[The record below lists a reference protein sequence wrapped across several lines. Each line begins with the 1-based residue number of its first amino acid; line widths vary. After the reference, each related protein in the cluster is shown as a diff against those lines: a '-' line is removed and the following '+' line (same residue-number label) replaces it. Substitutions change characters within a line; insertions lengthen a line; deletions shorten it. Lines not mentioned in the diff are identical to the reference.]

1 MLKKIL
7 SLAAIAFVAFA
18 VIGAMMT
25 FTGAIMHKSVLLL
38 CLFMAVVLVLVAMF
52 IDLKKASDDITKK
65 KTLNFWLKFL
75 FAIYCVFVVLI
86 LFFYGNYRN
95 TFSKMNI
102 ALFSK
107 EHFEMCNFVPFA
119 TIIKYIEKWQ
129 EGRLALNTAVENI
142 AVNIVLFMPMGFFF
156 ATILKKINN
165 FGKFFG
171 CILAM
176 IVFTEVVQLVTMCG
190 VFDVDDII
198 LNLFGAVIAYLISK
212 TNTVKN
218 ALDKIARIKN

>member
-25 FTGAIMHKSVLLL
+25 FAGAVMHRSVFLF
-38 CLFMAVVLVLVAMF
+38 CLFMAVVLSLVAMV
-52 IDLKKASDDITKK
+52 IDLKKVNDAIAKK
-65 KTLNFWLKFL
+65 KILNYWLKFL
-75 FAIYCVFVVLI
+75 FAVYCVFLVLI
-86 LFFYGNYRN
+86 LFFYGDYRN
-95 TFSKMNI
+95 TFNKMNVT
-102 ALFSK
+102 LFSK

-119 TIIKYIEKWQ
+119 TVIKYIEKYL
-129 EGRLALNTAVENI
+129 EGRLALSTAVENI

-176 IVFTEVVQLVTMCG
+176 IVFAEVVQLVTMCG

-218 ALDKIARIKN
+218 VLDKIARIKN